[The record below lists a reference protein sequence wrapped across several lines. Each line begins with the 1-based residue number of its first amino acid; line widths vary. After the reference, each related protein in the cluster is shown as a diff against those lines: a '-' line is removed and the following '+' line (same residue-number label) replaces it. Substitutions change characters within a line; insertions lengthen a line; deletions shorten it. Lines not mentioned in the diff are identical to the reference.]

1 MDGQTPFEGPKGTKA
16 KRPYRPWSLETK
28 LEYVKIVLSGEMSL
42 IELARLNGVSDGLL
56 GSWVK
61 KFREG
66 GEEALRTKRRLGNP
80 LVKYQF
86 KKELTPMEKLEYE
99 NLQLRIENMR
109 LKKGYTNEEAMAAKQ
124 KRLSKR
130 NTKSSKP

>member
-1 MDGQTPFEGPKGTKA
+1 MDGRTPIGRPKGVKA
-16 KRPYRPWSLETK
+16 KRPYRMWSLETK

-42 IELARLNGVSDGLL
+42 TELARMNDVSDGLL

-61 KFREG
+61 KYREG
-66 GEEALRTKRRLGNP
+66 GEAAFQTKRSPGNP
-80 LVKYQF
+80 FVKYQF
-86 KKELTPMEKLEYE
+86 KKELTPLEKLEYE